1 MRAIFQNRAEY
12 RLKLFFFF
20 GKLLSSNSLFITDYG
35 YGRMKNADEK
45 EHTFLLVKK
54 TNKNGRKKVT
64 M

>member
-12 RLKLFFFF
+12 HLKIFFLENFCPVIVC
-20 GKLLSSNSLFITDYG
+20 LLRIWTYE
-35 YGRMKNADEK
+35 NADEK
-45 EHTFLLVKK
+45 EHTFLLLKK